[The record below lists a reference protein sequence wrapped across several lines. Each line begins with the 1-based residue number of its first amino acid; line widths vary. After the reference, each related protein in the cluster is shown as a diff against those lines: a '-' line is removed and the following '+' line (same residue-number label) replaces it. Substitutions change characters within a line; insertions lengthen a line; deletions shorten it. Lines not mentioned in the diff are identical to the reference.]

1 VQNSFRR
8 TPELN
13 RWPRTHKKYESA
25 MGSERV
31 QVSDTA
37 RSASLAHHLK
47 RAVYSLLSGAV
58 QTASEWLIEG
68 IKGLCGRDA

>member
-1 VQNSFRR
+1 MRVQERVGLAEVSQRR
-8 TPELN
+8 TCAKFVSADPASRELN

-47 RAVYSLLSGAV
+47 APCIAY
-58 QTASEWLIEG
+58 
-68 IKGLCGRDA
+68 